1 VLDVGKSNLIPC
13 LAAIIHIQHRG
24 KNSIYMNCSAK
35 NSMSKRA
42 STVIAGAMVVLIL
55 ILLAELSK
63 QPEPKHKSRKISF
76 WVQGIRLPSRDSDR
90 FVSTVLDIGPA
101 AVPFLVREFHHQN
114 STLRRLRF
122 YGRLWPALPAMLQER
137 LDSPISRG
145 GKIPAL
151 AYALGMIGPAARDA
165 VPVLMRG
172 ANDRTKEVRYYSIWA
187 LGQIGASDA
196 GTVISTRLS
205 DSESSV
211 REQAKRALQT
221 IAFLER
227 RAE

>member
-1 VLDVGKSNLIPC
+1 MLDVGKSNLIPC

-35 NSMSKRA
+35 NSMSKR
-42 STVIAGAMVVLIL
+42 
-55 ILLAELSK
+55 
-63 QPEPKHKSRKISF
+63 
-76 WVQGIRLPSRDSDR
+76 
-90 FVSTVLDIGPA
+90 
-101 AVPFLVREFHHQN
+101 
-114 STLRRLRF
+114 
-122 YGRLWPALPAMLQER
+122 
-137 LDSPISRG
+137 PISRG
-145 GKIPAL
+145 GNIPAL
-151 AYALGMIGPAARDA
+151 AYALGKIGPAARGA

-211 REQAKRALQT
+211 REQAKRALQPL
-221 IAFLER
+221 AFSER